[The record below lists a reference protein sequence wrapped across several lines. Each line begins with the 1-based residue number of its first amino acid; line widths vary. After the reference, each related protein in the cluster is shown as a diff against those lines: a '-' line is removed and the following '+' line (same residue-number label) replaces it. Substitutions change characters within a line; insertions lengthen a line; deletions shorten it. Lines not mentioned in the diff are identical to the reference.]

1 MIQANKRTVTEVRG
15 FVYDSAAKIRVGLCG
30 SLRISASSALSG
42 HLTLRT
48 LGAAEDAEIP
58 SLDKNVC

>member
-30 SLRISASSALSG
+30 SLRISASSALN
-42 HLTLRT
+42 LDLN
-48 LGAAEDAEIP
+48 AEDAEIRRGP
-58 SLDKNVC
+58 QRKLFEFK